1 MTTRERIKL
10 VSNVALGLAVYFA
23 LVAFLPMV
31 I

>member
-23 LVAFLPMV
+23 LVALPMV